1 MGAVGITENVK
12 GDVKKF
18 EIWYSSREV
27 VYIVQVCDALFYF
40 LSVTEKTFQCLS
52 SVLFS
57 LCVSIRLPRWRSK
70 LPGWWRFEKFSTTS
84 KNYKVSINVDVALWP
99 VLFPFFKSLFSFIWL
114 VFSHVFLV
122 LCGFCWNLKLL
133 PSSVI
138 SFTLLFM
145 DFYSFYI

>member
-27 VYIVQVCDALFYF
+27 VYIVQVCDALFSF